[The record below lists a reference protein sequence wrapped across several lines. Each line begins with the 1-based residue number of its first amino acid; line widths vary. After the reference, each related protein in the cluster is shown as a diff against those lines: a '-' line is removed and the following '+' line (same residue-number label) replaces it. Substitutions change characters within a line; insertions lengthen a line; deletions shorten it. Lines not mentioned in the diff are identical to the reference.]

1 LIALSYSY
9 GSFRTGLNDKS
20 RRERVMLR
28 VAKQGNDDRGMEN
41 DVGIAVDV
49 RLGEVSNGDSIM
61 LE

>member
-1 LIALSYSY
+1 
-9 GSFRTGLNDKS
+9 
-20 RRERVMLR
+20 MLR